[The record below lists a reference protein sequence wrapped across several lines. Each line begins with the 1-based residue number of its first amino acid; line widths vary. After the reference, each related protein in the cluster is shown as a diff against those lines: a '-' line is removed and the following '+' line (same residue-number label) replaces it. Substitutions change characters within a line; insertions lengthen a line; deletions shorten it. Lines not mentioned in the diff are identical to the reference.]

1 MSVEIPN
8 PDENKHPEVL
18 IDHPEPVRANKTFL
32 GNFKVSTRITSLV
45 VLGIVSLLAMAGV
58 FTYGDMKLENSV
70 AQLEAFNKLESL
82 AAKVESGAL
91 QMRRNEKD
99 FLLRMNE
106 KYVAKYDKS
115 ATSVIGHLNEIRGL
129 EIAKPVDE
137 SVGKAIAGVEK
148 HHKQFT
154 TVFSN
159 AKTLGLDPK
168 NGLRGS
174 LRGSVHAVEKK
185 LKTADLDALTVKMLM
200 MRRHEKDFMLRGA
213 DKYLGRVVKRHGE
226 FKTLLAETDLPPADK
241 TEITKLMQSY
251 QDDFAAFG
259 KLSLL
264 QAAEIKQLGAIFR
277 EITPHL
283 NALYDYAHQGAE
295 QARTEEHAISE
306 WLHMTM
312 VVSTVLITVFF
323 VSLGVLVVRSITK
336 PVRSVTDATNEL
348 ASGDL
353 DAFVPAVD
361 NSDEVGELAKA
372 LKVFQEQ
379 LRDAESLRQSQ
390 EADRAAR
397 ENRAKLIES
406 LTNDFDVDVKAV
418 LASVGASVQQMESTA
433 GGMTTAADKVNT
445 QASQVSAAATQA
457 SSNVQTVA
465 TAAQEL
471 SASIHE
477 IGRQVA
483 QSTEMSNRAVKR
495 TNDAATTVKGLQD
508 KVNSIEEVVGLI
520 TDIADQT
527 NLLALNATIEAARAG
542 EAGKGFAVV
551 ASEVKNLANQT
562 AKATEEIRS
571 QVESVL
577 GAMGDTVG
585 AIEEI
590 GSTIRESDEVTTTIA
605 SAIEEQASA
614 TQEIARNVEQAASG
628 TEEVNRSI
636 VVVSEAAND
645 TESAAGEVLTAS
657 KEMADQSVN
666 LQSFVDKFLGAVRAA

>member
-8 PDENKHPEVL
+8 PDVKNTPEDM
-18 IDHPEPVRANKTFL
+18 IDHPETVKANKTFL

-45 VLGIVSLLAMAGV
+45 GLGIVSLFTMAGV
-58 FTYGDMKLENSV
+58 FTYGDMKLENSI
-70 AQLEAFNKLESL
+70 AQLEAYNKLESL
-82 AAKVESGAL
+82 TAKVESGAL

-99 FLLRMNE
+99 FLLRKLAKYVE
-106 KYVAKYDKS
+106 KYGKS
-115 ATSVIGHLNEIRGL
+115 AARVTGHLNEIRGL

-137 SVGKAIAGVEK
+137 AIGKVIAGIER
-148 HHKQFT
+148 HQKQFT
-154 TVFSN
+154 TVTDN
-159 AKTLGLDPK
+159 AKALGLDPK
-168 NGLRGS
+168 SGLRGS
-174 LRGSVHAVEKK
+174 LRGSVHAVETK
-185 LKTADLDALTVKMLM
+185 LKAANLDTLTVKMLM

-226 FKTLLAETDLPPADK
+226 FKALLADTSLPPADK
-241 TEITKLMQSY
+241 AEITKLMKSY

-259 KLSLL
+259 KLSVT
-264 QAAEIKQLGAIFR
+264 QAKEIKQLSAIFR
-277 EITPHL
+277 EVTPHL
-283 NALYDYAHQGAE
+283 DALYDFAHQGAE
-295 QARTEEHAISE
+295 KARAEEHAISE
-306 WLHMTM
+306 WLHMTL
-312 VVSTVLITVFF
+312 VVSTVLITVVF
-323 VSLGVLVVRSITK
+323 VGLGVVVVRSITK

-348 ASGDL
+348 ADGDL

-372 LKVFQEQ
+372 LKIFQEQ
-379 LRDAESLRQSQ
+379 LRDAEALRQSQ

-397 ENRAKLIES
+397 EKRAQLIED
-406 LTNDFDVDVKAV
+406 LTNEFDVDVKAV
-418 LASVGASVQQMESTA
+418 LSSVGASVEQMESTA
-433 GGMTTAADKVNT
+433 GGMTSAADKVNT

-465 TAAQEL
+465 MAAQEL

-495 TNDAATTVKGLQD
+495 TDEAARTVKGLQER
-508 KVNSIEEVVGLI
+508 VNSIEEVVGLI

-562 AKATEEIRS
+562 AKATEEIRA

-577 GAMGDTVG
+577 GAMGETVG

-605 SAIEEQASA
+605 SAIEEQSSA

-645 TESAAGEVLTAS
+645 TESAAGDVLSAS
-657 KEMADQSVN
+657 KEMADQSTN
-666 LQSFVDKFLGAVRAA
+666 LRSFVDKFLGAVRAA

>member
-1 MSVEIPN
+1 MTVEIPN
-8 PDENKHPEVL
+8 PDDISQPEFT
-18 IDHPEPVRANKTFL
+18 INDPHSADTNRTFL

-45 VLGIVSLLAMAGV
+45 FLGIFSLFVMAGV
-58 FTYGDMKLENSV
+58 FAYGDLKLEGSV
-70 AQLEAFNKLESL
+70 AKMEAFNELKNLT
-82 AAKVESGAL
+82 ARVESGAL

-99 FLLRMNE
+99 FLLRKTG
-106 KYVAKYDKS
+106 KYVNKYDQS
-115 ATSVIGHLNEIRGL
+115 AKGVIGHLNEIRHL
-129 EIAKPVDE
+129 PIALSVD
-137 SVGKAIAGVEK
+137 STIGKAIAAVEK
-148 HHKQFT
+148 HKNQFA
-154 TVFSN
+154 TVVEN
-159 AKTLGLDPK
+159 AKALGLNEK
-168 NGLRGS
+168 SGLRGT
-174 LRGSVHAVEKK
+174 LRESVHAVEKK
-185 LKTADLDALTVKMLM
+185 LKAANLDALTVKMLM

-213 DKYLGRVVKRHGE
+213 EKYLGRVVKRHSE
-226 FKTLLAETDLPPADK
+226 FKTLLAETGLPPADK
-241 TEITKLMQSY
+241 AEITKLMQSY

-259 KLSLL
+259 KLSLT
-264 QAAEIKQLGAIFR
+264 QAAEIKQLSTIYR

-283 NALYDYAHQGAE
+283 DTLYDYTHQGTE
-295 QARTEEHAISE
+295 QAKVEEHEIAD

-312 VVSTVLITVFF
+312 VVSTVLITAFF
-323 VSLGVLVVRSITK
+323 VGLGVVVVRSITK
-336 PVRSVTDATNEL
+336 PVRSVADATNEL
-348 ASGDL
+348 ANGDL
-353 DAFVPAVD
+353 EAFVPAVD

-379 LRDAESLRQSQ
+379 LRDAETLRQSQ

-397 ENRAKLIES
+397 EKRAELIES
-406 LTNDFDVDVKAV
+406 LTNEFDVDVKSV

-433 GGMTTAADKVNT
+433 GGMTNAADKVNS

-483 QSTEMSNRAVKR
+483 QSTEMSNRAVNR
-495 TNDAATTVKGLQD
+495 SDDAARTVKGLQD

-645 TESAAGEVLTAS
+645 TETAAGEVLTAS

>member
-1 MSVEIPN
+1 
-8 PDENKHPEVL
+8 
-18 IDHPEPVRANKTFL
+18 
-32 GNFKVSTRITSLV
+32 
-45 VLGIVSLLAMAGV
+45 
-58 FTYGDMKLENSV
+58 
-70 AQLEAFNKLESL
+70 
-82 AAKVESGAL
+82 
-91 QMRRNEKD
+91 
-99 FLLRMNE
+99 
-106 KYVAKYDKS
+106 
-115 ATSVIGHLNEIRGL
+115 LNEIRGL
-129 EIAKPVDE
+129 EVAKSVGE

-148 HHKQFT
+148 HQQQFA
-154 TVFSN
+154 TVTGN
-159 AKTLGLDPK
+159 AKTLGLDSK
-168 NGLRGS
+168 SGLRGS

-185 LKTADLDALTVKMLM
+185 LKAADLDALTVKMLM

-259 KLSLL
+259 ELSVT
-264 QAAEIKQLGAIFR
+264 QATEVKELSAIFR
-277 EITPHL
+277 KITPHL
-283 NALYDYAHQGAE
+283 DALYDFSHQGAE
-295 QARTEEHAISE
+295 QARAEQHEISE

-323 VSLGVLVVRSITK
+323 VALGVLVVRSITK

-348 ASGDL
+348 ARGDL
-353 DAFVPAVD
+353 EAFVPAVD

-379 LRDAESLRQSQ
+379 LRDAEAMRESQ
-390 EADRAAR
+390 EHDRLAKEKRAQVI
-397 ENRAKLIES
+397 EN
-406 LTNDFDVDVKAV
+406 LTNEFDVDVKTV
-418 LASVGASVQQMESTA
+418 LSSVGASGQQMESTA
-433 GGMTTAADKVNT
+433 GGMTTAADKVNS

-483 QSTEMSNRAVKR
+483 QSTDMSNRAVKR
-495 TNDAATTVKGLQD
+495 TNDAARTVKGLQER
-508 KVNSIEEVVGLI
+508 VNSIEEVVGLI

-542 EAGKGFAVV
+542 EADKGFAVV

-577 GAMGDTVG
+577 GAMGETVG

-590 GSTIRESDEVTTTIA
+590 GSTLRESDEVTTTIA
-605 SAIEEQASA
+605 SAIEEQSTA

-645 TESAAGEVLTAS
+645 TETAAGEVLTAS

>member
-8 PDENKHPEVL
+8 PDEKNTPEVL
-18 IDHPEPVRANKTFL
+18 IDKPEAVKANKTFL

-45 VLGIVSLLAMAGV
+45 GLGIVSLLAMSGV

-82 AAKVESGAL
+82 TAKVESGAL

-99 FLLRMNE
+99 FLLR
-106 KYVAKYDKS
+106 KTAKYIDKYGKS
-115 ATSVIGHLNEIRGL
+115 ATSVTGYLNEIRGL
-129 EIAKPVDE
+129 EVAKPVGE
-137 SVGKAIAGVEK
+137 AIGKAIAGVEK
-148 HHKQFT
+148 HQRQFA
-154 TVFSN
+154 TVTDN
-159 AKTLGLDPK
+159 AKTLGLDSK
-168 NGLRGS
+168 SGLRGS

-185 LKTADLDALTVKMLM
+185 LKAADLDALTVKMLM

-226 FKTLLAETDLPPADK
+226 FKTLLADTDLPPADK
-241 TEITKLMQSY
+241 TEITKLMKSY

-259 KLSLL
+259 ELSVT
-264 QAAEIKQLGAIFR
+264 QATEVKELSAIFR
-277 EITPHL
+277 KITPHL
-283 NALYDYAHQGAE
+283 DALYDFSHQGAE
-295 QARTEEHAISE
+295 QARAEQHEISE

-323 VSLGVLVVRSITK
+323 IALGVLVVRSITK

-348 ASGDL
+348 ARGDL
-353 DAFVPAVD
+353 EAFVPAVD

-372 LKVFQEQ
+372 LKIFQEQ
-379 LRDAESLRQSQ
+379 LRDAEALRQSQ

-397 ENRAKLIES
+397 EKRAQLIEN
-406 LTNDFDVDVKAV
+406 LTNEFDVDVKAV
-418 LASVGASVQQMESTA
+418 LSSVGASVQQMESTA
-433 GGMTTAADKVNT
+433 GGMTSAADKVNS

-483 QSTEMSNRAVKR
+483 QSTEMSNRAVQR
-495 TNDAATTVKGLQD
+495 TNDAARTVKGLQD

-577 GAMGDTVG
+577 GAMGETVG

-605 SAIEEQASA
+605 SAIEEQSSA

-636 VVVSEAAND
+636 VIVSEAAND
-645 TESAAGEVLTAS
+645 TDSAAGEVLSAS
-657 KEMADQSVN
+657 KEMADQSTN
-666 LQSFVDKFLGAVRAA
+666 LRSFVDKFLGAVRAA